1 MAKRRT
7 RKQKE
12 KAKHEFTVSWEPGEG
27 KRISKRQDKAQSTTE
42 KAGVKSS
49 SESQRVE
56 TSKIKKD
63 IFKSLFL
70 AGLII
75 GIEFALYFTWKK

>member
-7 RKQKE
+7 RKQKQR
-12 KAKHEFTVSWEPGEG
+12 AKHEFTVSWEPKESKGNPKT
-27 KRISKRQDKAQSTTE
+27 KRAINQTVE
-42 KAGVKSS
+42 KDEAKNLKLL
-49 SESQRVE
+49 QKNE

-75 GIEFALYFTWKK
+75 GIEVALYFTWQ